1 MNDSK
6 RILPGLP
13 SGWVWTELGG
23 IINPSKEKVNPLEFQ
38 GIPFIGLEHIEK
50 DTGKILSHGLSNE
63 VRSTKSRFNSGDL
76 LYGKLRPYLNKVSV
90 ADFDGVCS
98 TDILV
103 FSSSPN
109 ISNKYLFFRFLCGD
123 FVKYASQ
130 NVSGVQHPRVNFK
143 TLSQFNI
150 PLPPLPEQH
159 RIVARIEQLFTN
171 LDAGMESL
179 KAARAQL
186 KRYRQSVLKSAC
198 EGRLVPTEAELAR
211 AEGREYQPAE
221 VLLERILEERRRK
234 WEENKKGKR
243 YKEAALPDMTEMS
256 ELPEGWCWVNLEQ
269 YSFEVKDGTH
279 DSPKYQLSGIPFVT
293 QKNIKHSGLNF
304 SKMNYISIEDH
315 NNFYRRSNPTRGDI
329 IISMIG
335 ANRGMSCIVN
345 VDTVFSIK
353 NVGLVKPYKF
363 YNSIKF
369 LDIFMKSPV
378 GQRII
383 LEKSRG
389 GAQSFIGLTEL
400 RGWLISLPPLAEQ
413 HRIVAEVERRLSV
426 ADEMEKTIE
435 QSLKQAERLRQSIL
449 KRAFDGKLVPQD
461 PEDEPAG
468 VLLERILREKE
479 IHEQNNKSKRRKA
492 HGNKA

>member
-1 MNDSK
+1 MGDNE
-6 RILPGLP
+6 IIFPQLPEGWLKTTLGVCTEIIQGQSPPSSTYNESGNGLP
-13 SGWVWTELGG
+13 FYQG
-23 IINPSKEKVNPLEFQ
+23 KLEF
-38 GIPFIGLEHIEK
+38 GSIYPTPRKWCDKPKKIALEGYVLISVRAPVGPTNICREKSCIGRGLAAIRSLNGMEPFFILYLLRASESEIAGKGTGTTFKAI
-50 DTGKILSHGLSNE
+50 TGKQ
-63 VRSTKSRFNSGDL
+63 
-76 LYGKLRPYLNKVSV
+76 LR
-90 ADFDGVCS
+90 DF
-98 TDILV
+98 I
-103 FSSSPN
+103 
-109 ISNKYLFFRFLCGD
+109 
-123 FVKYASQ
+123 
-130 NVSGVQHPRVNFK
+130 
-143 TLSQFNI
+143 I

-179 KAARAQL
+179 KAVRTQL

-198 EGRLVPTEAELAR
+198 DGRLVPTEAELAR
-211 AEGREYQPAE
+211 AEGREYEPAE
-221 VLLERILEERRRK
+221 MLLERILEERRRK

-256 ELPEGWCWVNLEQ
+256 ELPEGWCWVTLEQ

-449 KRAFDGKLVPQD
+449 KRAFEGKLVPQD

-468 VLLERILREKE
+468 VLLEKIKDEKAQREKV
-479 IHEQNNKSKRRKA
+479 KVKRKV
-492 HGNKA
+492 NCTI